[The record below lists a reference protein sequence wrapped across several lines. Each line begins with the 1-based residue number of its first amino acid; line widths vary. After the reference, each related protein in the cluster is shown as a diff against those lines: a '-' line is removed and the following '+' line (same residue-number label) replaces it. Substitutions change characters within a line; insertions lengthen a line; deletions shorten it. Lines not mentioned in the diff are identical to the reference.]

1 MVSQVVPGDELLD
14 ACYTVAD
21 RMIGFSHV
29 GVELTKQL
37 LWASYDAGGL
47 HGHMNHEGNAQLYV
61 RLTTGNFDE
70 KIRAWREGRTPVYT
84 DE

>member
-1 MVSQVVPGDELLD
+1 GDALLD
-14 ACYTVAD
+14 RCYELAEGIV
-21 RMIGFSHV
+21 GFSHI

-47 HGHMNHEGNAQLYV
+47 HSHMNHEGHAQLYV
-61 RLTTGNFDE
+61 RMTTANFEE
-70 KIRAWREGRTPVYT
+70 KISAWKEGRTPVYT